1 MRRSKSD
8 YVIQTVTN
16 ALRLLEE
23 FRYAEELGVTALAR
37 RLGLHKNNVF
47 RLLAT
52 LEEMRFV
59 EQCAE
64 NERYRLGT
72 ASLGLGQAFLRT
84 RSLTRLGRSLLEKL
98 ALDTRETAHLAV
110 LDGFEVV
117 HLDGEAPA
125 HLIGTRVRTGERL
138 PVHASALGKAM
149 LACGDPSEW
158 ERMDRDCI
166 RGAEL
171 PAATP
176 ATITDRDKFFEH
188 LRGAAGLGYAV
199 DVEECAPG
207 LCCVAAPVRDASSRV
222 VAALS
227 ISAPLFRVGVDAL
240 HEQLVPA
247 VTAAAQEL
255 SRRLGAAA

>member
-23 FRYAEELGVTALAR
+23 FRYADELGVTALAK

-64 NERYRLGT
+64 NDQYRLGT
-72 ASLGLGQAFLRT
+72 ACLGLGQAFTRT
-84 RSLTRLGRSLLEKL
+84 RSLTRLGRSVLLKL
-98 ALDTRETAHLAV
+98 AQDTRETAHLGV

-117 HLDGEAPA
+117 HLDGESPN
-125 HLIGTRVRTGERL
+125 HLVGTRLRTGERL
-138 PVHASALGKAM
+138 PVHASALGKVM
-149 LACGDPSEW
+149 LACGDPAEW
-158 ERMDRDCI
+158 ERVDREFI
-166 RGAEL
+166 RGGEL
-171 PAATP
+171 RPSTD
-176 ATITDRDKFFEH
+176 ATIVDRDKFFEH
-188 LRGAAGLGYAV
+188 LRGAAGMGFAL
-199 DVEECAPG
+199 DVEECAEG
-207 LCCVAAPVRDASSRV
+207 MCCVAAPVRDANARV

-227 ISAPLFRVGVDAL
+227 VSAPVFRVGVDAM
-240 HEQLVPA
+240 HEYIVPA
-247 VTAAAQEL
+247 VTGAALEL

>member
-8 YVIQTVTN
+8 YVIQTVSN

-72 ASLGLGQAFLRT
+72 ACLGLGQAFART
-84 RSLTRLGRSLLEKL
+84 RSLTRLARSVLEKL
-98 ALDTRETAHLAV
+98 ALDTGETAHLGV

-117 HLDGEAPA
+117 HLDGEAPDQ
-125 HLIGTRVRTGERL
+125 LVGTRVRTGQRL

-149 LACGDPSEW
+149 LACGDPGEW
-158 ERMDRDCI
+158 ERMDREWI
-166 RGAEL
+166 RGGEL
-171 PAATP
+171 PAATE

-188 LRGAAGLGYAV
+188 LRGAAGMGFAI
-199 DVEECAPG
+199 DIEECAAG

-227 ISAPLFRVGVDAL
+227 VSAPVFRVGVDAM
-240 HEQLVPA
+240 HERIVPA
-247 VTAAAQEL
+247 VTSAAQEL